1 VVACTLCGCAKPP
14 TDPAGRAAF
23 EQINDPLE
31 PMNRKILAANM
42 VFDKLLLRPVAKI
55 YVTILPVGARDAVH
69 RVLDNVGEPLIIV
82 NNVLEGR
89 FKEAGI
95 SVGRFALNTTVGI
108 GGLLDVARQSGLKR
122 QPADF
127 GQTLYVWRFPGGP
140 YLMLPILGPSNPRDG
155 IGMGVDAF
163 IDPISYVG
171 RVEDV
176 NSLNIGRYVLG
187 GVDRRAAVL
196 DTLDDLEKNS
206 LDFYAE
212 LRSLSQQQR
221 AAELNGGK
229 PPGPGSNFYNAPGNA
244 EPVAVPAAVPEGR
257 AAPKPGAA
265 RLPAPAPAAAPGM
278 PLAPAAPA
286 PKPQPS
292 SLSVPPPL
300 TDSLGAADV
309 GEGTP
314 RDSSHP

>member
-1 VVACTLCGCAKPP
+1 
-14 TDPAGRAAF
+14 
-23 EQINDPLE
+23 
-31 PMNRKILAANM
+31 MNRKILAANM
-42 VFDKLLLRPVAKI
+42 VFDKLLLRPAAKI
-55 YVTILPVGARDAVH
+55 YVTILPEGAREAVH
-69 RVLDNVGEPLIIV
+69 RVLDNAGEPLIVV
-82 NNVLEGR
+82 NNLLEGR
-89 FKEAGI
+89 FREAVT

-127 GQTLYVWRFPGGP
+127 GQTLYVWGFPGGP

-155 IGMGVDAF
+155 IGMGIDAF

-171 RVEDV
+171 RVEHV

-187 GVDRRAAVL
+187 GVDQRAAVL
-196 DTLDDLEKNS
+196 DTLDDLQKNS

-229 PPGPGSNFYNAPGNA
+229 PPGPGSNFYNAPSNA
-244 EPVAVPAAVPEGR
+244 KPVVVPAAVPEGR
-257 AAPKPGAA
+257 IAPKPGAA
-265 RLPAPAPAAAPGM
+265 RPPDPASSTAPG
-278 PLAPAAPA
+278 APSAPPATA
-286 PKPQPS
+286 PKPQPT
-292 SLSVPPPL
+292 SLSAPPPL
-300 TDSLGAADV
+300 TDSLGAPDV